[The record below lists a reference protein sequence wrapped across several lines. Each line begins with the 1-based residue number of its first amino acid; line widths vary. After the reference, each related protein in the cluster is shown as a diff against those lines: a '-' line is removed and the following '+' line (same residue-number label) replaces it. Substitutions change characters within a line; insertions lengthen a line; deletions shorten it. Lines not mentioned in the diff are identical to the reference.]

1 MRKELEDKCD
11 FLINIPISDN
21 CESLNA
27 SVAASIIFYEM
38 NRKI

>member
-1 MRKELEDKCD
+1 MSKELEECCD
-11 FLINIPISDN
+11 CLVNIPINSN

-38 NRKI
+38 QK